1 MTYNRPWA
9 CALAVLTAI
18 CMKFSPARAAGTGT
32 ANELSLRPRVAFV
45 PAEVTIDGAPRPDI
59 ARAMADSFTAA
70 SLKRGNYRV
79 FNMDGQ
85 ATAKPGRNGRARK
98 NLGSLGAGVTGAVS
112 GPKPADLDFLFT
124 FNLVGDE
131 GHYALTMK
139 KLRAETNE
147 VLEAHEFSA
156 SGRLDRV
163 FSMVP
168 QALERVDARHL
179 PPSFPVTQSPASLR
193 SEEPVTAYAYH
204 ASAPAPA
211 AQGVPLEW
219 KNFDFS
225 KVPKAL
231 VYRQVGSIMATNQ
244 PWRFCIINPV
254 GSPNVIHPNEELQ
267 VLWDNS
273 TSVYSKLRVSSFDS
287 GKVIAD
293 FGRNPSYHR
302 LFPGDSVFGW
312 APPVQ

>member
-1 MTYNRPWA
+1 MMTNNRLWA
-9 CALAVLTAI
+9 YALAAATSI
-18 CMKFSPARAAGTGT
+18 CASPSQAPAAGTT

-59 ARAMADSFTAA
+59 ARAMTDSFTAA

-79 FNMDGQ
+79 FNMDTQ
-85 ATAKPGRNGRARK
+85 ATAKGGRNGKARK

-147 VLEAHEFSA
+147 VLEAHEFSTN
-156 SGRLDRV
+156 GRLDRV

-179 PPSFPVTQSPASLR
+179 PPSFPVTQSPAYLHPP
-193 SEEPVTAYAYH
+193 EPVAAYA
-204 ASAPAPA
+204 ATSPRPA
-211 AQGVPLEW
+211 AVPLEW

-231 VYRQVGSIMATNQ
+231 VYRQVGSIMATNT

-254 GSPNVIHPNEELQ
+254 GSPNVIHPHEDLQ

-273 TSVYSKLRVSSFDS
+273 TNVYAKLRVSSFDS

-293 FGRNPSYHR
+293 FGRTPSYHR

-312 APPVQ
+312 APPVE